1 MMKHDGLVIWITGLS
16 GAGKSTLAR
25 QVVEQLK
32 KQGSCIVLLDGD
44 VLREVFGATTNRE
57 ENHGREARLA
67 LGKRYSSLSRVLSA
81 QGHNVIVPTI
91 SLFRELH
98 EWNRQNIPNYFE
110 VYLKVPID
118 ELRRRD
124 PKGLYRKFDNGELK
138 NLAGLDLEIEEPEN
152 PDWVVDF
159 NPERAASSIASELVD
174 RAKIEDAI

>member
-1 MMKHDGLVIWITGLS
+1 M
-16 GAGKSTLAR
+16 
-25 QVVEQLK
+25 
-32 KQGSCIVLLDGD
+32 
-44 VLREVFGATTNRE
+44 
-57 ENHGREARLA
+57 
-67 LGKRYSSLSRVLSA
+67 
-81 QGHNVIVPTI
+81 IVPTI

-98 EWNRQNIPNYFE
+98 EWNRRNIPNYFE

-159 NPERAASSIASELVD
+159 DPGRAASSIASELVD